1 MLEERKTLYI
11 KDKNGQELIID
22 VLTILPIDGIDYI
35 VYSIDKDVDTSD
47 VYVARI
53 IKDHNE
59 NDVLVTIENEAERQ
73 KVFSVIDKM
82 INES

>member
-1 MLEERKTLYI
+1 MLEERRTLYI
-11 KDKNGQELIID
+11 KDKNGEQLIVE

-53 IKDHNE
+53 VKDQSGKS
-59 NDVLVTIENEAERQ
+59 VLVTIENDTERQ
-73 KVFSVIDKM
+73 KVFSVIDRM
-82 INES
+82 ISES